1 MGLKVYWTDTSIIRL
16 EDIFD
21 HYKFTAGVEVARKIV
36 DSIIDATLR
45 LETQPRIGQREELLK
60 ERTLE
65 YRYLVQGN
73 YKIIYW
79 IEEPFVKIATVF
91 DCRQNPV
98 KMGFL

>member
-1 MGLKVYWTDTSIIRL
+1 MGLKVYWTDASINRL

-21 HYKFTAGVEVARKIV
+21 YYKMNAGIEVARKIV
-36 DSIIDATLR
+36 GSIIDATIN
-45 LETQPRIGQREELLK
+45 LETQPRLGQPEELLK
-60 ERTLE
+60 DKGLE

-98 KMGFL
+98 KMKIL